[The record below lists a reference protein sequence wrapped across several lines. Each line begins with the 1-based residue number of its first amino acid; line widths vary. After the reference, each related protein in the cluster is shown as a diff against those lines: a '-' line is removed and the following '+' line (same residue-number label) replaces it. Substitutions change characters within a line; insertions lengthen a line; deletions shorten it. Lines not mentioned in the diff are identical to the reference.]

1 MITSKLDLKKN
12 NDLIICGSVYLGMLE
27 TCTYEDMMVTLV
39 KRITESD
46 VHDILKNH
54 VKSLKQGFST
64 KNKACPLCHLPIVS
78 EGTQSKTGLV
88 LFQ

>member
-1 MITSKLDLKKN
+1 
-12 NDLIICGSVYLGMLE
+12 MLE

-39 KRITESD
+39 KRVTESD

-54 VKSLKQGFST
+54 VKCLKQGFSS
-64 KNKACPLCHLPIVS
+64 KNKACPICHSSIVS
-78 EGTQSKTGLV
+78 EGTSTNSGLV